1 MSTDTL
7 PFEPPD
13 LEVFDLGH
21 HLAEVDIIVP
31 SCKTFKDL
39 RLLYAEIQRNSTGNF
54 RLLIAANPGA
64 SAAQNRNACLNR
76 SQASFVIMLD
86 DDITNLFPSWNR
98 LLVQELKARPTVSI
112 VSARLVHPGLTP
124 APMMS
129 SKYQLDTTLEEVPKV
144 PTACVAFR
152 KTNIRFDEH
161 FKGSGF
167 EDDVFCQ
174 QMGPRIVIDNRIR
187 LIHKNE
193 MKHQQEH
200 WEYNQ
205 RYFEEHYASCAV

>member
-1 MSTDTL
+1 MSTDSS
-7 PFEPPD
+7 PFA

-21 HLAEVDIIVP
+21 RLAEVDIIIP
-31 SCKTFKDL
+31 SCRTFKEL

-54 RLLIAANPGA
+54 RLLIAANPGL

-76 SQASFVIMLD
+76 SRAPYVIMLD

-112 VSARLVHPGLTP
+112 VSARLVRPDLTP
-124 APMMS
+124 AAMMS
-129 SKYQLDTTLEEVPKV
+129 SKYQLDTTLEEVPRV

-152 KTNIRFDEH
+152 KTAVRFDEH

-167 EDDVFCQ
+167 EDNVFCL
-174 QMGPRIVIDNRIR
+174 QMGPRIVIGNRIR

-200 WEYNQ
+200 WEYNKH
-205 RYFEEHYASCAV
+205 YFEEAYASRPV